1 MQMTEKLNTFQNA
14 KAKLEKLTILGGA
27 LVVVGIL
34 LFVALANNGPFG
46 LIATL
51 PGIGVLIYAMSKM
64 SALSK
69 EFKRQV
75 LADLVKESID
85 QGQLLIG
92 SGLSQSQVMDTEF
105 LKRPDRFH
113 SEDFISGSMDGVSF
127 VSSDVKLE
135 EKHVHHTKNGTRTEW
150 VTYFLGRVFVF
161 EFNKRFDGALQVAEN
176 TRPTTRKKYG
186 KIKMESIEFNKVYKT
201 YTTNDHTAFYVLTPH
216 LMQALLDFE
225 KNNKGHI
232 SFSFIGSKLYIAIN
246 NFRDTFELRMFRKVD
261 QSTVDEFKRD
271 LLVIHD
277 VVRELRLNKKIFLK
291 E

>member
-1 MQMTEKLNTFQNA
+1 MTDKLQTYQNA
-14 KAKLEKLTILGGA
+14 KAKLEKFTLIGGGF
-27 LVVVGIL
+27 VIVGIV
-34 LFVALANNGPFG
+34 LFVAFAQHGPFG
-46 LIATL
+46 LIAIL
-51 PGIGVLIYAMSKM
+51 PGIGFLIYAFSKLN
-64 SALSK
+64 ALSK
-69 EFKRQV
+69 DFKREV
-75 LADLVKESID
+75 LGDLVREHID
-85 QGQLLIG
+85 QGQLLVS
-92 SGLSQSQVMDTEF
+92 SGLDKSQVMDTEF

-150 VTYFLGRVFVF
+150 ITYFLGRIFIF
-161 EFNKRFDGALQVAEN
+161 DFNKRFDGDLQVAEN
-176 TRPTTRKKYG
+176 TRPTSRKKFN

-232 SFSFIGSKLYIAIN
+232 SFAFSGSKLYIAIN
-246 NFRDTFELRMFRKVD
+246 NFRDTFELRLFRKID
-261 QSTVDEFKRD
+261 QSTVEEFKRD
-271 LLVIHD
+271 LFVIHE
-277 VVRELRLNKKIFLK
+277 VVRELKLNKKIFLK